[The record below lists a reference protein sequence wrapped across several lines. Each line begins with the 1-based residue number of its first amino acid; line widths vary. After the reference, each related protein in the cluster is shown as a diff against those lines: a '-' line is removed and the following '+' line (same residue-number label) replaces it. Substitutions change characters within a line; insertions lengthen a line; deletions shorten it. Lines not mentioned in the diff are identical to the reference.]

1 MYRVVLSSMLSSRF
15 YTADDDDDVIFS
27 MDALYFVPIP
37 VVSRFSPAQWTLNLG
52 GHKPPN
58 GR

>member
-1 MYRVVLSSMLSSRF
+1 MYRVVLSIMLSSRF
-15 YTADDDDDVIFS
+15 YTADDVIFS
-27 MDALYFVPIP
+27 MDTLYFVPIQ